1 MTTQNTET
9 ILFKNLMTGEYRL
22 EIRTQLSTRVWQS
35 QTDGRYYT
43 KGIIGWYDITD
54 TISRYKF

>member
-22 EIRTQLSTRVWQS
+22 EIRTQLSTHVWQS
-35 QTDGRYYT
+35 QTDKRYYT